1 MTQETTTGPTRND
14 GDQAEKPARG
24 QARSRILDA
33 ARALIRE
40 KGYSAMTV
48 DDLCTRA
55 GVTKGAFFHHFKS
68 KEELGVAAAQD
79 WSEMTG
85 ALFAQAPYHQ
95 PEDPLE
101 RVLAYIR
108 FRRDLVAGS
117 IPEFTC
123 VVGTM
128 TQEIHDSI
136 PAIRDACRD
145 SIFDH
150 AATLEADIQA
160 AIDQYGIRAPFDA
173 KSLALHT
180 QAVIQGGF
188 ILAKAGQ
195 DSALTVQSIDHLETY
210 FKLLFADSEAAQP
223 AGTPAPA

>member
-1 MTQETTTGPTRND
+1 MLAQEELETASPGIEGAP
-14 GDQAEKPARG
+14 QS
-24 QARSRILDA
+24 SRQRIVET
-33 ARALIRE
+33 ARALFVERDYASVSMQQIADATGLR
-40 KGYSAMTV
+40 KASLY
-48 DDLCTRA
+48 
-55 GVTKGAFFHHFKS
+55 HHFKS
-68 KEELGVAAAQD
+68 KEELGVAAARD

-85 ALFAQAPYHQ
+85 ALFEQAPYHA
-95 PEDPLE
+95 PKDPLE

-108 FRRDLVAGS
+108 FRRDLVAGP

-128 TQEIHDSI
+128 TQEIHDLI

-160 AIDQYGIRAPFDA
+160 AIDKYGIRAPFDA

-188 ILAKAGQ
+188 ILSKAGQ
-195 DSALTVQSIDHLETY
+195 DPALTVQSIDHLECY
-210 FKLLFADSEAAQP
+210 FKLLFGDGEAVQP
-223 AGTPAPA
+223 AGTPAPE

>member
-1 MTQETTTGPTRND
+1 MTQDSTGNPAPGGLEEAQR
-14 GDQAEKPARG
+14 PARG
-24 QARSRILDA
+24 QARTRILDA

-48 DDLCTRA
+48 DDLCARA
-55 GVTKGAFFHHFKS
+55 GVTKGAFFHHFRS
-68 KEELGVAAAQD
+68 KEDLGVAAAQD
-79 WSEMTG
+79 WAQMTG
-85 ALFAQAPYHQ
+85 ALFEQAPYHA

-108 FRRDLVAGS
+108 FRRDLVAGP

-128 TQEIHDSI
+128 AQEIHDSI

-145 SIFDH
+145 SIFAH
-150 AATLEADIQA
+150 AETLEADIQA
-160 AIDQYGIRAPFDA
+160 AIDKYGIRAPFDA

-195 DSALTVQSIDHLETY
+195 DPALAVQSVDHLECY
-210 FKLLFADSEAAQP
+210 FKLLFVDSEGVQP
-223 AGTPAPA
+223 AGVPA